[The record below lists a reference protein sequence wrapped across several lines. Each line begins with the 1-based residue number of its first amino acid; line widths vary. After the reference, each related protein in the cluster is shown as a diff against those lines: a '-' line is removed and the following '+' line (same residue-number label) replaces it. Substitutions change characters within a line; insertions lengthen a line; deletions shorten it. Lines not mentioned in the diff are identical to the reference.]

1 MSEQMMMADPEIR
14 YKMHL
19 ASRKQ
24 ANKKLNE
31 RRVKLR
37 DLILGEGQELDMQ
50 MRAKNKFH
58 Q

>member
-1 MSEQMMMADPEIR
+1 MMADPEIR

-19 ASRKQ
+19 ASRKK

-31 RRVKLR
+31 RRGKLR

-50 MRAKNKFH
+50 MRAKNKFY

>member
-19 ASRKQ
+19 ASRKK

-31 RRVKLR
+31 RRGKLR

-50 MRAKNKFH
+50 MRAKNKFY